1 MNYRI
6 VHLADKRRFE
16 TEVDGYIGYV
26 VYRIYDNC
34 LDIIHT
40 IVPEPIEGRGI
51 AAALV
56 KETYTYALE
65 NNLCPQA
72 TCSYAA
78 VWLKRN
84 PEYNI

>member
-1 MNYRI
+1 MDYKI
-6 VHLADKRRFE
+6 VHLEDEQRFE
-16 TEVDGYIGYV
+16 TEVDGYTGYV

-40 IVPEPIEGRGI
+40 IVPQPIEGRGI

-65 NNLCPQA
+65 HNLRPQA
-72 TCSYAA
+72 ACSYAA

-84 PEYNI
+84 PEYDK